1 MLLIFKL
8 LMLLSSQDPS
18 KQWLGLNTVINQ
30 GANLTKS
37 ADVVANATSDPL
49 LPSIQSKSS
58 LQSLLAIAITFVVVA
73 IAIGLWILRPPIDP
87 YTQSVLNLSGDPVQ
101 GRSIFVMNCV
111 ACHGQWAN
119 GKVGPNLHGV
129 SNRKTDARII
139 HQVVSGET
147 PPMPQFQPSTEDM
160 ADLLSYLKQL

>member
-1 MLLIFKL
+1 MIDK
-8 LMLLSSQDPS
+8 
-18 KQWLGLNTVINQ
+18 GV
-30 GANLTKS
+30 NLTKDMDVG
-37 ADVVANATSDPL
+37 ADPTSDAVLRSPD
-49 LPSIQSKSS
+49 PKSS
-58 LQSLLAIAITFVVVA
+58 MSQPLAIAVTFVIVA
-73 IAIGLWILRPPIDP
+73 IAIALWILRPPFDP

-119 GKVGPNLHGV
+119 GKVGPDLHGV
-129 SNRKTDARII
+129 RDRKSDVRLI

-147 PPMPQFQPSTEDM
+147 PPMQQFQPSPQDM

>member
-1 MLLIFKL
+1 MIKE
-8 LMLLSSQDPS
+8 
-18 KQWLGLNTVINQ
+18 GV
-30 GANLTKS
+30 NLTTDTDVA
-37 ADVVANATSDPL
+37 ADATST
-49 LPSIQSKSS
+49 PSFGTKSS
-58 LQSLLAIAITFVVVA
+58 LQKTLAIAVTFVIVA
-73 IAIGLWILRPPIDP
+73 IAMLFWLLRPQIDQ

-129 SNRKTDARII
+129 RDRKSDARLIQ
-139 HQVVSGET
+139 QVVSGET
-147 PPMPQFQPSTEDM
+147 PPMPQFQPSPQDM

>member
-1 MLLIFKL
+1 MARFK
-8 LMLLSSQDPS
+8 
-18 KQWLGLNTVINQ
+18 TVINE
-30 GANLTKS
+30 GVNLTKDT
-37 ADVVANATSDPL
+37 DVATQIASEAT
-49 LPSIQSKSS
+49 LPSPEAKS
-58 LQSLLAIAITFVVVA
+58 LQQVVMAIAVTVVIVA
-73 IAIGLWILRPPIDP
+73 IAILLWLMRPPLDQ

-129 SNRKTDARII
+129 SDRKSDARLVQ
-139 HQVVSGET
+139 QVVSGET
-147 PPMPQFQPSTEDM
+147 PPMPQFQPSPQDM

>member
-1 MLLIFKL
+1 MAN
-8 LMLLSSQDPS
+8 QG
-18 KQWLGLNTVINQ
+18 LGLKTVTNDGKNLINNSDA
-30 GANLTKS
+30 G
-37 ADVVANATSDPL
+37 ADVTLDTSLNSPA
-49 LPSIQSKSS
+49 SKSP
-58 LQSLLAIAITFVVVA
+58 LKTAMAITITFVIVV
-73 IAIGLWILRPPIDP
+73 IAVCLWVLRPPLDP

-129 SNRKTDARII
+129 SDRKTDARLVQ
-139 HQVVSGET
+139 QVVSGET
-147 PPMPQFQPSTEDM
+147 PPMPQFQPNPQDM

>member
-1 MLLIFKL
+1 M
-8 LMLLSSQDPS
+8 
-18 KQWLGLNTVINQ
+18 INE
-30 GANLTKS
+30 GANLTKD
-37 ADVVANATSDPL
+37 AD
-49 LPSIQSKSS
+49 LPADTISEPALRSPETN
-58 LQSLLAIAITFVVVA
+58 SLLKTGFAIAVTLVIVAIAIT
-73 IAIGLWILRPPIDP
+73 LWILRPPLDQ

-129 SNRKTDARII
+129 SNHKSDARLVQ
-139 HQVVSGET
+139 QVVSGET
-147 PPMPQFQPSTEDM
+147 PPMPQFQPSPQDM

>member
-1 MLLIFKL
+1 M
-8 LMLLSSQDPS
+8 
-18 KQWLGLNTVINQ
+18 INE
-30 GANLTKS
+30 GANLTKD
-37 ADVVANATSDPL
+37 ADL
-49 LPSIQSKSS
+49 LAETISEPALRSPEKSS
-58 LQSLLAIAITFVVVA
+58 LQTVLAIAVTFVIVA
-73 IAIGLWILRPPIDP
+73 IAIVLWIFRPPLDQ

-129 SNRKTDARII
+129 SDRKSDARLIQ
-139 HQVVSGET
+139 QVVSGET
-147 PPMPQFQPSTEDM
+147 PPMPQFQPSPQDM

>member
-1 MLLIFKL
+1 MAN
-8 LMLLSSQDPS
+8 QG
-18 KQWLGLNTVINQ
+18 LGLKTVTNDGENLINNSD
-30 GANLTKS
+30 AA
-37 ADVVANATSDPL
+37 ADVTLDTSLNSPA
-49 LPSIQSKSS
+49 SKSP
-58 LQSLLAIAITFVVVA
+58 LKTGVAIAITVVIVV
-73 IAIGLWILRPPIDP
+73 IAVCLWVLRSPLDP

-129 SNRKTDARII
+129 SDRKTDARLVQ
-139 HQVVSGET
+139 QVVSGET
-147 PPMPQFQPSTEDM
+147 PPMPQFQPNPQDM

>member
-1 MLLIFKL
+1 
-8 LMLLSSQDPS
+8 
-18 KQWLGLNTVINQ
+18 VINE
-30 GANLTKS
+30 GANLTKDT
-37 ADVVANATSDPL
+37 DVVVDATSEPALRSPEANSPL
-49 LPSIQSKSS
+49 KTWMAIAVTLIIA
-58 LQSLLAIAITFVVVA
+58 AIAIVF
-73 IAIGLWILRPPIDP
+73 WIFRPPLDQ

-129 SNRKTDARII
+129 SDRKSDARLVQ
-139 HQVVSGET
+139 QVVSGET
-147 PPMPQFQPSTEDM
+147 PPMPQFQPSPQDM

>member
-1 MLLIFKL
+1 M
-8 LMLLSSQDPS
+8 
-18 KQWLGLNTVINQ
+18 INE
-30 GANLTKS
+30 GANLVKD
-37 ADVVANATSDPL
+37 ADPSVDTTSDPSL
-49 LPSIQSKSS
+49 RSPEVKSP
-58 LQSLLAIAITFVVVA
+58 LQRVLAIAVTLAIMA
-73 IAIGLWILRPPIDP
+73 IAIVFWIFSPPLDQ

-119 GKVGPNLHGV
+119 GKVGPSLHRV
-129 SNRKTDARII
+129 SDRKSDARLV

-147 PPMPQFQPSTEDM
+147 PPMPQFQPSPQDM